1 MECYIGKSVDET
13 EPGVSMLVTHLLCIE
28 GEVNGIPVKFLVDSG
43 ASGNFISEH
52 VVSEHDLRTVR
63 SHEKMQVHLADG
75 SMRASN
81 RIVQGAQVM
90 YEEHA
95 EFLDFHVMKLPKYD
109 AILGKSWLDRWNPS
123 IDWRASTISIQVGKK
138 TVVLKSDYPTTEGA
152 KLSSIF
158 GKRAVSLQVS
168 AQRMKRL
175 ARH

>member
-1 MECYIGKSVDET
+1 MDEA
-13 EPGVSMLVTHLLCIE
+13 EPGVSMSVTHLLCIG
-28 GEVNGIPVKFLVDSG
+28 GEVNGIPVQFLVDSG

-52 VVSEHDLRTVR
+52 LVSEHDLRTVR

-81 RIVQGAQVM
+81 RIVQGAQVT

-123 IDWRASTISIQVGKK
+123 IDWRAGTISIQVGKK
-138 TVVLKSDYPTTEGA
+138 IVVLESDYSTKRGCQAFKYFRETGHEYASLSPTNEAACST
-152 KLSSIF
+152 
-158 GKRAVSLQVS
+158 
-168 AQRMKRL
+168 
-175 ARH
+175 